1 MDCLGT
7 GADIKVSP
15 NFTPSS
21 PKWRPFS
28 SYLHKCEKRPP
39 LLLAQLGGQFIAQ
52 SWQCTVY
59 SVYSV
64 QRVQCTVCTAYS
76 VYSVQCTAGTVY
88 SVQRVQCSVY
98 STYSVQRTAYTVH
111 CE

>member
-7 GADIKVSP
+7 RADIKVSP

-39 LLLAQLGGQFIAQ
+39 LLLAQLGGQFLVQ
-52 SWQCTVY
+52 TWQCTVYSTYSVHRVQCTACTVY

-64 QRVQCTVCTAYS
+64 
-76 VYSVQCTAGTVY
+76 
-88 SVQRVQCSVY
+88 
-98 STYSVQRTAYTVH
+98 YSVQRTAYNVH